1 MLVRS
6 TVFSLVALVAA
17 PAFAAEFYIVQ
28 DIAKQSCVISQEV
41 PKDDAHAVV
50 GDGAYG
56 DEATAA
62 ADMSK
67 MLACNPR
74 DAATVA
80 PASPTGLRIQ

>member
-1 MLVRS
+1 MLLRS
-6 TVFSLVALVAA
+6 TVFSLVVLVTA

-28 DIAKQSCVISQEV
+28 DTQKQSCTISQEV

-67 MLACNPR
+67 MLACNPS
-74 DAATVA
+74 DASSGA
-80 PASPTGLRIQ
+80 PQSPTGLRKQ

>member
-1 MLVRS
+1 MLLRS
-6 TVFSLVALVAA
+6 TVFSLVVLVTA

-28 DIAKQSCVISQEV
+28 DTQKQSCVISQEM

-56 DEATAA
+56 DEAAAA

-74 DAATVA
+74 DASTGA
-80 PASPTGLRIQ
+80 PQSPTGARIQ

>member
-28 DIAKQSCVISQEV
+28 DTQKQSCVISQEV

-56 DEATAA
+56 DEATAT

-74 DAATVA
+74 DASTGA

>member
-6 TVFSLVALVAA
+6 TIFGLVALVAA
-17 PAFAAEFYIVQ
+17 PAVAAEFYIVQ
-28 DIAKQSCVISQEV
+28 DIQKKSCAISQEV
-41 PKDDAHAVV
+41 PKGDAHAVV

-67 MLACNPR
+67 MLACNPS
-74 DAATVA
+74 DASTGA
-80 PASPTGLRIQ
+80 PQSPTGVRIQ

>member
-6 TVFSLVALVAA
+6 VLLAFALVTPAA
-17 PAFAAEFYIVQ
+17 ATEFYIVQ
-28 DIAKQSCVISQEV
+28 DIQKQTCVVSQEV
-41 PKDDAHAVV
+41 PKDDGHAVV

-62 ADMSK
+62 SDMRK

-74 DAATVA
+74 DTA
-80 PASPTGLRIQ
+80 PQSPTGLRTRP